1 MRVRHGQR
9 RCAALQQSMM
19 AMRCGAM
26 CTPPRQRST
35 ESLTNTAAWAMIA
48 SDSSTLPGAHAAGR
62 AGSFQDP
69 SGQCARSW
77 SEVGADFQTTSAA
90 RSQASTTHALSS
102 VFLSLLLLAH
112 RLLLLLTGHG
122 RALAVVRMLLGTVS
136 SPEPLS
142 AVPPGSR
149 PSVVAHL
156 HRPETAHSRVRPCP
170 VIAPLL
176 SYRRSSG
183 RSSEG
188 AADNSAE
195 SSVRLFARR
204 GDMEERILIDPRAA
218 RMRLLRPLHLSRLR

>member
-1 MRVRHGQR
+1 
-9 RCAALQQSMM
+9 
-19 AMRCGAM
+19 M

-62 AGSFQDP
+62 AGSFQDA

-90 RSQASTTHALSS
+90 RSQAPTTHALLTVS
-102 VFLSLLLLAH
+102 FSLLLLAH

-122 RALAVVRMLLGTVS
+122 RVVRVLLGIVS

-142 AVPPGSR
+142 AVPRGPR
-149 PSVVAHL
+149 PSVVARL
-156 HRPETAHSRVRPCP
+156 HRPEIAHSRVRPCP

-183 RSSEG
+183 RRG
-188 AADNSAE
+188 PVVAADNSAE
-195 SSVRLFARR
+195 SLVRLLAR
-204 GDMEERILIDPRAA
+204 
-218 RMRLLRPLHLSRLR
+218 